1 MPNGKYRGRIPS
13 KLLFALMATKH
24 QSGEIVYQ
32 RYKITHILGKG
43 GIGITYSAIN
53 LKTNSNVAIKA
64 ISLRMLDDWKQVE
77 LFERE
82 ASVLAKLDHPNIP
95 QYLDYFDIETEKDK
109 VFYIVQQQA
118 PGKSLDQLIE
128 RGWRTTEK
136 EIKQIAEQVLSIL
149 IYLHSQDPPVIHR
162 DIKPHNLIL
171 SDDGRIFLVDFGAV
185 QNTYYDTLMQG
196 STVVGTYG
204 YMAPEQFRGKAKPT
218 TDLYSLG
225 ATILYLL
232 THRSPAELPQNTLK
246 LDFKSQVNVSEAFA
260 DWLEKILEPDP
271 LDRFNSAKQALDRLY
286 KKRSRSSI
294 IRIKRKLTALSVF
307 ALAVIGVLS
316 LNSNKQDILIRTGFY
331 QKRLCSNMSLM
342 KNYLK
347 YGSDINIKLK
357 IDDKPRLFLYCLI
370 AKTDNELLNLI
381 QERESQ
387 IQKKDVYQQILF
399 YGFIKNN
406 NYQAVEKIIQQGF
419 DVNTEFK
426 KDVKY
431 EQKRDR
437 YFCLNSTPIYEAI
450 LTNNLDIV
458 KLLVKNGAKLNEHCQ
473 VNDSASTY
481 NNDKIITPLSKAIS
495 LNQADIVKFLIEN
508 GAEIDYKLIPLTL
521 SHLIAFEQYHGSVY
535 ELFIVLLENGLNPA
549 EYNEF
554 SKKEYISKIDNPW
567 YKKTPEGHT
576 PGKNAIIKYNSLLHF
591 AQSKK
596 KYKIIDLFNQ
606 HISRKTKVDK

>member
-1 MPNGKYRGRIPS
+1 
-13 KLLFALMATKH
+13 MAKVH
-24 QSGEIVYQ
+24 QLGAVIYE

-43 GIGITYSAIN
+43 GVGTTYSATDLETDSI
-53 LKTNSNVAIKA
+53 VAIKA
-64 ISLRMLDDWKQVE
+64 VSLRQLDDWKQVE

-95 QYLDYFDIETEKDK
+95 KYLDYFNVETDKDK

-118 PGKSLDQLIE
+118 PGESLFQLVE
-128 RGWRTTEK
+128 SGWRTTEA
-136 EIKQIAEQVLSIL
+136 EVKQIAKQVLSIL
-149 IYLHSQDPPVIHR
+149 IYLHSLDPPVIHR
-162 DIKPHNLIL
+162 DIKPHNLIR

-204 YMAPEQFRGKAKPT
+204 YMASEQFRGKAEPA

-246 LDFKSQVNVSEAFA
+246 LDFKSQVNISEAFA

-271 LDRFNSAKQALDRLY
+271 LDRFKSAKKALNRLY
-286 KKRSRSSI
+286 KKRSRSST

-307 ALAVIGVLS
+307 AIAVIGVLS

-331 QKRLCSNMSLM
+331 QKRLCFNTSLM

-347 YGSDINIKLK
+347 YGNDININLK
-357 IDDKPRLFLYCLI
+357 INGKPKPFLYCLI

-381 QERESQ
+381 QARESQ
-387 IQKKDVYQQILF
+387 IQKKDIYHQILF

-406 NYQAVEKIIQQGF
+406 NYQAVEKMIQQGF

-426 KDVKY
+426 KDFKY
-431 EQKRDR
+431 EKNREG
-437 YFCLNSTPIYEAI
+437 YFCPNSTPIYEAI

-458 KLLVKNGAKLNEHCQ
+458 KLLVNNGAKLNEHCK
-473 VNDSASTY
+473 ASRSVSIY
-481 NNDKIITPLSKAIS
+481 NNDKIITPLSKAIF
-495 LNQADIVKFLIEN
+495 LNQAGVVELLIEN

-521 SHLIAFEQYHGSVY
+521 SRLIVFEQSYGSVH
-535 ELFIVLLENGLNPA
+535 ELLKVLLENGLNPA
-549 EYNEF
+549 EHNEF
-554 SKKEYISKIDNPW
+554 SRKEYISKIDNPV
-567 YKKTPEGHT
+567 YRKTPEGHT
-576 PGKNAIIKYNSLLHF
+576 PGKDAIIKYDSLLHF
-591 AQSKK
+591 TKAKK
-596 KYKIIDLFNQ
+596 KYEIIDLFNQ
-606 HISRKTKVDK
+606 YISSKTKVN